1 MIPKN
6 ITIIAALFLLATM
19 TTSCEVDRVPETS
32 LSDPSFWSSENDLK
46 LAANYFYSRL
56 PTLPVT
62 NDVWSDDAYG
72 AGPNEISEGSRI
84 PGATASSYNDNYF
97 TIRAANNMIEK
108 SAKTLSLGVAAERV
122 NWYVGEAKYFR
133 AWAYYQLLQRYG
145 GVPLIL
151 KTLTE
156 SSPEL
161 QAAQAPREEIV
172 SAIYADLDDA
182 ISKLRTATQLG
193 AADYGRVSKTAALT
207 LKAQVGLFEGTRS
220 KFHGY
225 GDPAKH
231 LAIAKDASSKV
242 MLSGEHS
249 LFKNYFQLLQYEGE
263 GFANKENILVRQ
275 YGKSISES
283 IMNHTAQRTLE
294 TGAANPTKALA
305 DSYLMTDGLPI
316 TKSPLY
322 VTPAKSIDVFKNRDP
337 RMGDRF
343 FKTGDAYIGSIP
355 VFSIAPLSFVK
366 TGFANRCYANIT
378 DWTNQ
383 RSYIDMPITRYAEVL
398 LIYAE
403 ATYEL
408 SGSIS
413 DADLNL
419 SINML
424 RQRASVNMPKLTN
437 AFVTANGLDMR
448 NEIRRERRVE
458 LALEGFRYWDL
469 IRWKT
474 AEIELPKD
482 VLGNYFF
489 AEFGTSVIP
498 LLTPD
503 NYIIAQ
509 KASVRKFNASRD
521 YLWPFPVNEMALN
534 PNLKQNPNW

>member
-6 ITIIAALFLLATM
+6 KTIVVLLFLIATL
-19 TTSCEVDRVPETS
+19 TSCDVDRVPETS
-32 LSDPSFWSSENDLK
+32 LSDPSFWTSENDLK
-46 LAANYFYSRL
+46 LAANYFYTRL

-72 AGPNEISEGSRI
+72 NGPNAISEGSRI
-84 PGATASSYNDNYF
+84 PGATDGNYNNNYT
-97 TIRAANNMIEK
+97 TIRAANNIIEK
-108 SAKTLSLGVAAERV
+108 SSRALAAGVTVERV
-122 NWYVGEAKYFR
+122 NWYVAEAEYFR
-133 AWAYYQLLQRYG
+133 AWSYYQLLQRYG

-151 KTLTE
+151 KTLAE
-156 SSPEL
+156 NAPEL
-161 QAAQAPREEIV
+161 QTAQATREEIV
-172 SAIYADLDDA
+172 AAIYTDLDNA
-182 ISKLRTATQLG
+182 ILKLRTTTQLG
-193 AADYGRVSKTAALT
+193 SADYGRVSKTAALT
-207 LKAQVGLFEGTRS
+207 LKAQVALFEGTRS

-231 LAIAKDASSKV
+231 LLIAKNASKQV

-263 GFANKENILVRQ
+263 GFANKENILVKQ
-275 YGKSISES
+275 YGKSVSES
-283 IMNHTAQRTLE
+283 TLSHVAQRNLE
-294 TGAANPTKALA
+294 TGVSNPTKALA
-305 DSYLMTDGLPI
+305 DSYLMIDGLP
-316 TKSPLY
+316 TNQSPLY
-322 VTPAKSIDVFKNRDP
+322 VMPTKTSEVFKNRDP

-343 FKTGDAYIGSIP
+343 FKTGDVYIGTAP
-355 VFSIAPLSFVK
+355 LFTVPPLSFVK

-408 SGSIS
+408 NGTIS

-419 SINML
+419 SINLL

-437 AFVTANGLDMR
+437 AFVAANGLNMR

-474 AEIELPKD
+474 AEIELPKN
-482 VLGNYFF
+482 VLGSYFF

-509 KASVRKFNASRD
+509 KASVRKFDPSRD
-521 YLWPFPVNEMALN
+521 YLWPFPVNELALN
-534 PNLKQNPNW
+534 QNLKQNPNW